1 VANCHTSSN
10 FDLDLQCET
19 LAVMYTALADA
30 EENPRKQMPLR
41 EKMNPAI

>member
-1 VANCHTSSN
+1 
-10 FDLDLQCET
+10 
-19 LAVMYTALADA
+19 MYTALADA